1 MSSQVT
7 VVVKKRSRAMWAAFG
22 FLMIVAL
29 LVIGW
34 ILAPGLISIL
44 RSSFRGFSASIREME
59 PLHLQIAF
67 TLIIFVILA
76 LISAIIVTIAAPRRP
91 LEFKDKEL
99 MKERAD
105 AVQYQKAARRRQRKL
120 NREMREFV
128 EKNQKQ

>member
-7 VVVKKRSRAMWAAFG
+7 IVTKKRSRAMWAAFG

-29 LVIGW
+29 LVIAW
-34 ILAPGLISIL
+34 ILAPGLITL
-44 RSSFRGFSASIREME
+44 LKGSFRGFRTSVGTME

-76 LISAIIVTIAAPRRP
+76 LISAIVVTIASPRRP
-91 LEFKDKEL
+91 LQFKDKEL
-99 MKERAD
+99 VKERKD
-105 AVQYQKAARRRQRKL
+105 ALDYQRAARKRQRKL
-120 NREMREFV
+120 NREMRQFV